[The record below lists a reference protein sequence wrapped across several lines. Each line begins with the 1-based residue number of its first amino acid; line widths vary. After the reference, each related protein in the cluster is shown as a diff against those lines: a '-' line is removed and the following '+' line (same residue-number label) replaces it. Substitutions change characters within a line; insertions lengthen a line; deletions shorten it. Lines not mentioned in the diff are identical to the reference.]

1 MSIRVVAKFVYNQR
15 HVYPTSNMAYAFLQT
30 APVTVA
36 SNERS
41 VSKLKLVKTK
51 LRSTMLQDRLESLM
65 LISCLKDFSQ
75 NLNLLSVIKKWVQLK
90 NRRVQFSVSEG

>member
-1 MSIRVVAKFVYNQR
+1 MSIREVVKFVYNQR
-15 HVYPTSNMAYAFLQT
+15 HVYPTSNMADAFLQT

-41 VSKLKLVKTK
+41 FSKLKL
-51 LRSTMLQDRLESLM
+51 RSTVLQDRLESLM
-65 LISCLKDFSQ
+65 LISCEKDFSQ